1 MSDAERIAAQRAGRS
16 SVRAAISRLSGYVA
30 RNRAYYALWSIITL
44 GYVATFLILPKLT
57 GRTVGVIEGGAP
69 ADVIVRLAVWL
80 AGIGVLSGV
89 LRYYSRVLVFNAA
102 RQIEY
107 ELRNDLFTHL
117 QRLPQSF
124 FLTWRTGDLM
134 SRCVNDINSVR
145 MLLGPGLLSVVQTP
159 LLYAGALGL
168 MFWMDWQLALLVL
181 IPYPLFM
188 HFARTFGRGL
198 HRWNIEVQEGLGEL
212 SNQLQETISGIAV
225 VKTHAMEGITRG
237 RFGKSNEDLYRKQM
251 KLARVNGAMPAIIG
265 LLPGFAMLIILWV
278 GGAKILA
285 GRMTTE
291 EFITFAMLIYG
302 LTFPTFILGWVFSL
316 LQRGAAAM
324 QRIDEVLT
332 IEPSIADRP
341 DAVEVEGLRG
351 EIEFRD
357 LTFRY
362 SSSAREPALR
372 DLSLAIPAGTTLGIV
387 GPVGSGKTTLS
398 AVIPR
403 LLEVDDGHVFIDG
416 IDVNRLKLGTLRSNI
431 AMVPQDSFLFS
442 MTLAENIAYG
452 LPEVDPKRV
461 AQAVERFGGIDILIV
476 NAGVGAYGSFLD
488 IDPAHAEEIIDTNVK
503 GAIYSVRAALPMLLQ
518 SSTADIVM
526 VASEAGRRGFPNEAV
541 YCASKFAQVGLMA
554 SLDNELRER
563 GVRCTSICPG
573 GVATDFAMGRGR
585 TPDMPQLAGM
595 MRPEDVAEAV
605 LFAITRPRN
614 HRILEVAFRP
624 TTEASWG

>member
-1 MSDAERIAAQRAGRS
+1 MTAAEWIAAQRAGRS
-16 SVRAAISRLSGYVA
+16 SVRAAIARLSGYVA
-30 RNRAYYALWSIITL
+30 SNRSYYALWSLITL
-44 GYVATFLILPKLT
+44 GYVATFLIVPKLT
-57 GRTVGVIEGGAP
+57 GTTVGAIEDGAP
-69 ADVIVRLAVWL
+69 AAAIVRLAVWL
-80 AGIGVLSGV
+80 AGIGVLSGF
-89 LRYYSRVLVFNAA
+89 LRYFSRVLVFNAA

-107 ELRNDLFTHL
+107 ELRNDLFVHL

-124 FLTWRTGDLM
+124 FLSWRTGDLM

-159 LLYAGALGL
+159 LLYAGALAM

-181 IPYPLFM
+181 VPYPLFM

-225 VKTHAMEGITRG
+225 VKTHAMEGITRD
-237 RFGKSNEDLYRKQM
+237 RFAQSNEDLYRKQM

-265 LLPGFAMLIILWV
+265 LLPGFAMLIILWL

-316 LQRGAAAM
+316 IQRGSAAM

-332 IEPSIADRP
+332 VEPSIADRP
-341 DAVEVEGLRG
+341 DAVNLERLRG
-351 EIEFRD
+351 EIEFRE

-362 SSSAREPALR
+362 ASIAREPALR
-372 DLSLAIPAGTTLGIV
+372 DLSMTIPAGTTLGIV
-387 GPVGSGKTTLS
+387 GPVGSGKSTLAS
-398 AVIPR
+398 VIPR
-403 LLEVDDGHVFIDG
+403 LLEVDDGHVFVDG
-416 IDVNRLKLGTLRSNI
+416 VDVNRLKLSTLRSNI

-461 AQAVERFGGIDILIV
+461 AQAVEHAQLTKDLAEFPHGLATV
-476 NAGVGAYGSFLD
+476 VG
-488 IDPAHAEEIIDTNVK
+488 
-503 GAIYSVRAALPMLLQ
+503 
-518 SSTADIVM
+518 
-526 VASEAGRRGFPNEAV
+526 
-541 YCASKFAQVGLMA
+541 
-554 SLDNELRER
+554 ER
-563 GVRCTSICPG
+563 GVMLSG
-573 GVATDFAMGRGR
+573 GQRQRTALARALALEPRILILDDTLSSVDAATEQAIQQSLAELFVGR
-585 TPDMPQLAGM
+585 TVICISHRISSVRNCDQIIVLEHGRISERGSHRELLLAGGYYARTARQQALEEELDGM
-595 MRPEDVAEAV
+595 GAVA
-605 LFAITRPRN
+605 
-614 HRILEVAFRP
+614 
-624 TTEASWG
+624 

>member
-1 MSDAERIAAQRAGRS
+1 MSDAEWIAAQRAGRS
-16 SVRAAISRLSGYVA
+16 SVRAAIARLSVYVA
-30 RNRAYYALWSIITL
+30 RNRAYYAIWSLITL

-69 ADVIVRLAVWL
+69 AEVIVRLAAWL

-159 LLYAGALGL
+159 LLYVGALAM

-181 IPYPLFM
+181 VPYPLFM

-225 VKTHAMEGITRG
+225 VKTHAMEGITRD
-237 RFGKSNEDLYRKQM
+237 RFGKSNESLYRKQL

-341 DAVEVEGLRG
+341 DAVGVESLRG

-357 LTFRY
+357 LTFHY

-372 DLSLAIPAGTTLGIV
+372 DLSLTIPAGTTLGIV
-387 GPVGSGKTTLS
+387 GPVGSGKSTLAS
-398 AVIPR
+398 VIPR

-416 IDVNRLKLGTLRSNI
+416 IDVNRLELATLRSNI

-461 AQAVERFGGIDILIV
+461 AQAVERAQLTKDLAELPHGLATVVGERGVMLSGGQRQRTALARALALDPRILILDDTLSSV
-476 NAGVGAYGSFLD
+476 DAATEQAIQQSLAELFVGRTVICVSHR
-488 IDPAHAEEIIDTNVK
+488 IS
-503 GAIYSVRAALPMLLQ
+503 SVRDCDQ
-518 SSTADIVM
+518 IIVL
-526 VASEAGRRGFPNEAV
+526 EAGRI
-541 YCASKFAQVGLMA
+541 
-554 SLDNELRER
+554 RER
-563 GVRCTSICPG
+563 GSHREL
-573 GVATDFAMGRGR
+573 M
-585 TPDMPQLAGM
+585 LAGGYYARTARQQALEEELDGM
-595 MRPEDVAEAV
+595 GAVA
-605 LFAITRPRN
+605 
-614 HRILEVAFRP
+614 
-624 TTEASWG
+624 

>member
-1 MSDAERIAAQRAGRS
+1 MTAAEGIAAQRAGRS
-16 SVRAAISRLSGYVA
+16 SVRAAIARLSGYVA
-30 RNRAYYALWSIITL
+30 SNRSYYALWSLITL
-44 GYVATFLILPKLT
+44 GYVATFLIVPKLT
-57 GRTVGVIEGGAP
+57 GTTVGAIEDGAP
-69 ADVIVRLAVWL
+69 AAAIVRMAVWL

-89 LRYYSRVLVFNAA
+89 LRYFSRVLVFNAA

-107 ELRNDLFTHL
+107 ELRNDLFVHL

-159 LLYAGALGL
+159 LLYVGALAM

-181 IPYPLFM
+181 VPYPLFM

-225 VKTHAMEGITRG
+225 VKTHAMEGITRD
-237 RFGKSNEDLYRKQM
+237 RFAQSNEDLYRKQL

-316 LQRGAAAM
+316 IQRGSAAM

-332 IEPSIADRP
+332 VEPSIADRP
-341 DAVEVEGLRG
+341 DAVDLERLRG
-351 EIEFRD
+351 EIEFRE

-362 SSSAREPALR
+362 AAIAREPALC
-372 DLSLAIPAGTTLGIV
+372 DLSLTIPAGTTLGIV
-387 GPVGSGKTTLS
+387 GPVGSGKSTLAS
-398 AVIPR
+398 VIPR
-403 LLEVDDGHVFIDG
+403 LLEVDDGHVFVDG
-416 IDVNRLKLGTLRSNI
+416 VDVNRLKLSTLRSNI

-461 AQAVERFGGIDILIV
+461 AQAVEHAQLTKDLAEFPRGLATV
-476 NAGVGAYGSFLD
+476 VG
-488 IDPAHAEEIIDTNVK
+488 
-503 GAIYSVRAALPMLLQ
+503 
-518 SSTADIVM
+518 
-526 VASEAGRRGFPNEAV
+526 
-541 YCASKFAQVGLMA
+541 
-554 SLDNELRER
+554 ER
-563 GVRCTSICPG
+563 GVMLSG
-573 GVATDFAMGRGR
+573 GQRQRTALARALALDPRILILDDTLSSVDAATEQAIQQSLAELFVGR
-585 TPDMPQLAGM
+585 TVIFISHRVSSVRNCDQIIVLEHGRISERGSHRELLLAGGYYARTARQQALEEELDGM
-595 MRPEDVAEAV
+595 GAVA
-605 LFAITRPRN
+605 
-614 HRILEVAFRP
+614 
-624 TTEASWG
+624 